1 MKKFLLILLCC
12 PWFLIGQ
19 NYTQEFEALF
29 ETKNYT
35 QAVQKLEVYLSKT
48 PQNLELL
55 ELMGDA
61 YGFQSNWGKAARF
74 YKQLRDLVPN
84 NARYHYKY
92 GGVLGKQAKEGSKL
106 KAVGLISKVK
116 VSFSKAA
123 ELDST
128 YIEVRWAMVELY
140 TQLPGFL
147 GGSYNKAL
155 VYASEL
161 EQLSKPYGFLAKAYI
176 YESSNQ
182 DELAKT
188 YYNKGL
194 ESIEKLA
201 YFQSDLPNVTHLK
214 STHNALHFLVANACM
229 LHNTQLALGQRC
241 IQAYIDEFSSKD
253 YKSLEFAY
261 LLQAQ
266 LFKLQ
271 NKKHEA
277 LSSIEKALSI
287 ASDFKVALKEKQL
300 ILLLKP

>member
-1 MKKFLLILLCC
+1 MQKFLLILLCPC
-12 PWFLIGQ
+12 FLIGQ
-19 NYTQEFEALF
+19 NNTIEIDSLF
-29 ETKNYT
+29 DAKNYT

-48 PQNLELL
+48 PQDLVLL
-55 ELMGDA
+55 ELIGDA
-61 YGFQSNWGKAARF
+61 YGFQSNWDKAATF

-84 NARYHYKY
+84 NATYHYKY
-92 GGVLGKQAKEGSKL
+92 GGVLGKQAKECSKL

-123 ELDST
+123 ELDPNH
-128 YIEVRWAMVELY
+128 IEVRWAMVELY

-161 EQLSKPYGFLAKAYI
+161 ELISKPHGYFAKAYI

-182 DELAKT
+182 NELAKT
-188 YYNKGL
+188 YYKKGL

-214 STHNALHFLVANACM
+214 STHNAFHFLVANACVV
-229 LHNTQLALGQRC
+229 HNTQLALGQRY

-253 YKSLEFAY
+253 HKSLEFAY

-271 NKKHEA
+271 NKKYEA
-277 LSSIEKALSI
+277 LISIEKALSI
-287 ASDFKVALKEKQL
+287 TSDFNAALKEKQL